1 MPASEDRLAFRLDC
15 GATWLNL
22 LATVG
27 TAFGPAP
34 VERIATLDRYAEWL
48 ALNELTP
55 DQPAAE
61 ADLRSARELREV
73 LRAVALATVGEQQA
87 PAAAV
92 AELDRFLRTHD
103 DPVRLTAEGRLRRA
117 APPTAAAALSRIARQ
132 AVDQLTG
139 PERHT
144 LKCCPEQ
151 DCRGLFSDPSDRRRW
166 CPSTACASRG
176 RVRAL
181 RARRAAGATTVE

>member
-1 MPASEDRLAFRLDC
+1 MPATDRLAFRLDC

-27 TAFGPAP
+27 TAHGPAP
-34 VERIATLDRYAEWL
+34 VERIPTAERFAEWL

-55 DQPAAE
+55 QRPVDE
-61 ADLRSARELREV
+61 ADLDSARRLREA
-73 LRAVALATVGEQQA
+73 LRAVGLATVEEREP

-92 AELDRFLRTHD
+92 RELDLFLRTHD
-103 DPVRLTAEGRLRRA
+103 DPVRVTGEGRLRRA
-117 APPTAAAALSRIARQ
+117 APPTSAAALSRIVRQ
-132 AVDQLTG
+132 AVGQLTG
-139 PERHT
+139 PERRT

-166 CPSTACASRG
+166 CPSPACASRG

-181 RARRAAGATTVE
+181 RARRAGQAD